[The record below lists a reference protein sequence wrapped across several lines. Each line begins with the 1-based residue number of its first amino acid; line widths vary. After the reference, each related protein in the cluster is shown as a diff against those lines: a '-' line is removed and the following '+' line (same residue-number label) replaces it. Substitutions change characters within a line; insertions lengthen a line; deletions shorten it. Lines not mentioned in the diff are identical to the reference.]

1 VLNPRG
7 SHTTVRKILVR
18 VNNWIGDVVMI
29 SPAMRAVRK
38 AFPEAEISLLAK
50 TWVLDAIRG
59 SPYYDHLIEY
69 DREGAHARWHGRWK
83 LIEQLRKERFDLA
96 LLFQKAFE
104 AGLFAWMA
112 CIPRRVGFQTDS
124 RGWLLTDPLP
134 LPQAGHHAEH
144 FLRIAEAVGADVADR
159 RLSYH
164 LTPEAKDRALHF
176 LRRHGMHQDN
186 LRIALHPGA
195 SKPPRAWHPE
205 RFGEVAARLARESGA
220 TPLLF
225 GASHDPQAIAR
236 IRSVAGPACVL
247 PPEGQSL
254 QEMAALLEH
263 CHLLICNDSGPMHI
277 AAALRVPV
285 VAIFGPGA
293 PNRTGPY
300 SDSNL
305 FRVVTR
311 QFPCSPCRQKFY
323 RECYPAASGK
333 PFCLEEVTSSEV
345 LDACRGLLGIT
356 SMGGV
361 SRVASLEKLRTVP
374 QPETSVN

>member
-1 VLNPRG
+1 MLTPG
-7 SHTTVRKILVR
+7 ESISSVRKILVR

-38 AFPEAEISLLAK
+38 AFPEAEITLLAK
-50 TWVLDAIRG
+50 TWVLDALRG

-69 DREGAHARWHGRWK
+69 DREGDHAAWHGRWK
-83 LIEQLRKERFDLA
+83 LIERLRKERFDLA

-104 AGLFAWMA
+104 AGLFARMA
-112 CIPRRVGFQTDS
+112 RIPRRVGFQSDS

-134 LPQAGHHAEH
+134 LPREGHHAEQ
-144 FLRIAEAVGADVADR
+144 FLRIVEALGVEVADR

-164 LTPEAKDRALHF
+164 LAPQARDGALRFLAK
-176 LRRHGMHQDN
+176 HGIHQGA

-195 SKPPRAWHPE
+195 SKPPRAWHAE
-205 RFGEVAARLARESGA
+205 RFGEVAAALVRDYRA

-225 GASHDPQAIAR
+225 GTGYDLHAIAK
-236 IRSVAGPACVL
+236 IRSVAGPTCVL

-293 PNRTGPY
+293 PRLTGPY
-300 SDSNL
+300 SDPEL
-305 FRVVTR
+305 FRVVTH
-311 QFPCSPCRQKFY
+311 QFPCSPCRQKFFK
-323 RECYPAASGK
+323 ECLPAESGK
-333 PFCLEEVTSSEV
+333 PLCLEEVTSSEV
-345 LDACRGLLGIT
+345 LNACRELLGDQT
-356 SMGGV
+356 D
-361 SRVASLEKLRTVP
+361 VP
-374 QPETSVN
+374 